1 MPGRQIPQLAQEVLC
16 DLAGTLAGLLR
27 LHSAVRSAG
36 SPFVV
41 RS

>member
-1 MPGRQIPQLAQEVLC
+1 MPGLQIPQLTHEVLS
-16 DLAGTLAGLLR
+16 DLAGTLAELLR

-41 RS
+41 HS